1 MLKIIGSTEAKIDLK
16 AKLYYLK
23 EHFGDQAAATFF
35 SKVEFTIKK
44 AQAHPTAYRIQN
56 QKLGIR
62 RIRIDKH
69 EVIYFQGKENTLRI
83 VRICSDRQDPT
94 GLGF

>member
-1 MLKIIGSTEAKIDLK
+1 MLKVIWSTEAKIDLK

-23 EHFGDQAAATFF
+23 DNFGDLAAADFF
-35 SKVEFTIKK
+35 SKVESTVAK
-44 AQAHPTAYRIQN
+44 AQIHPTAYRLQN

-62 RIRIDKH
+62 RIKIDKR
-69 EVIYFQGKENTLRI
+69 EVIYFQARENTLRI
-83 VRICSDRQDPT
+83 VRIRSDRQDPT